1 MLIQWYPGHMAK
13 ARRQLTESLKLIDV
27 VVEIVDARA
36 PRATRNP
43 DFDGL
48 FKDKKRVVL
57 LNKSDLASP
66 ALTKAWITE
75 YKKNGIE
82 SIEFVATNSAKKKTA
97 LELMENAAKE
107 KVENPSPRA

>member
-48 FKDKKRVVL
+48 FKDKKRVW
-57 LNKSDLASP
+57 SAAEQERSGFSR
-66 ALTKAWITE
+66 AC
-75 YKKNGIE
+75 Y
-82 SIEFVATNSAKKKTA
+82 TNNARMSTIYSSCNRKLRKTSFPRR
-97 LELMENAAKE
+97 LE
-107 KVENPSPRA
+107 

>member
-48 FKDKKRVVL
+48 FKDE
-57 LNKSDLASP
+57 
-66 ALTKAWITE
+66 KAC
-75 YKKNGIE
+75 G
-82 SIEFVATNSAKKKTA
+82 
-97 LELMENAAKE
+97 AAE
-107 KVENPSPRA
+107 QERSGFSRAY

>member
-48 FKDKKRVVL
+48 LKI
-57 LNKSDLASP
+57 KSV
-66 ALTKAWITE
+66 WCC
-75 YKKNGIE
+75 
-82 SIEFVATNSAKKKTA
+82 
-97 LELMENAAKE
+97 
-107 KVENPSPRA
+107 